1 MGETNKFQHSEF
13 NSRYD
18 PAYKEQTGQR
28 EHSPMR
34 TPPKR
39 KTQKSRH
46 PKNRTRRGMLG
57 NDYHNWAAIAQRP
70 TAAESVPRRAL
81 MAKLDRSAALTIV
94 RAPSSYGKSSLIAS
108 WLRAHLILATDPG
121 VGVCAQRL
129 IDDRRVL
136 AHGPCPKP
144 CRRHRTTRSPPA
156 RRPIRSPRSPQL

>member
-70 TAAESVPRRAL
+70 TAAESVSPPR
-81 MAKLDRSAALTIV
+81 LD
-94 RAPSSYGKSSLIAS
+94 GE
-108 WLRAHLILATDPG
+108 
-121 VGVCAQRL
+121 
-129 IDDRRVL
+129 
-136 AHGPCPKP
+136 
-144 CRRHRTTRSPPA
+144 TRSQCRVDHRPRPEQLREIVVDRLMVTRASHLANRSWCGCLRPAPHRRSTSTGARSLPEAMPPASHYPIPPA